1 MNSLTKRCLLR
12 LRKALL
18 FFESRFDRHFLSV
31 DVQPPRLVGHAQWRA
46 YLQALAN
53 RPGAR
58 ILEVGSRLAPGVWDA
73 RAHFPNATYVG
84 FDFLPGGNVDV
95 VGDAH
100 RLSSYFTPDEKF
112 DLVFSAAS
120 FEHFAMPWVVATEI
134 AKVLTVGGHVFV
146 ETHFSYAAHD
156 RPWNFFQFSDL
167 GLRVLFPEALG
178 FECID
183 AGMSNPLVG
192 RFSSLADANLK
203 NTPVPGLYCHAEYLG
218 RKTRDVEGFDW
229 GGLDVARLVAGTTYP
244 QPHAGD
250 PLR

>member
-1 MNSLTKRCLLR
+1 MNSFTKRCLLC

-31 DVQPPRLVGHAQWRA
+31 DVKPPRLVGHAQWRA

-73 RAHFPNATYVG
+73 RGHFPHATYVG
-84 FDFLPGGNVDV
+84 FDFLPGDNVDV

-100 RLSSYFTPDEKF
+100 RLSSYFTRDEKF

-134 AKVLTVGGHVFV
+134 AKVLEVGGHVFV

-192 RFSSLADANLK
+192 RFSSLADPNLR

-229 GGLDVARLVAGTTYP
+229 GGLDVAQLVAGTTYP